1 MTTNTATRR
10 TARRAVS
17 PDALLRQVA
26 GTSTR
31 ACVDRIVATFNKATA
46 SDIERGAAWYA
57 DGETFIRSLAA
68 ETSIPVDNVA
78 AVVAHLSPRTTWQR
92 NLYGATMLLTT
103 GTAPTCIAAN
113 VDRARRALDS
123 DTPRDTFGKGAPKT
137 RRFMANLLGERDVV
151 TVDVWAARVALGP
164 RDDAEQ
170 VLGRVGVYDA
180 IERAYQIAAQRLAV
194 DPVTVQATTWIV
206 ARGGRAN

>member
-1 MTTNTATRR
+1 MSKSL
-10 TARRAVS
+10 S
-17 PDALLRQVA
+17 PNKALQHRA

-31 ACVDRIVATFNKATA
+31 ACVDRIVSTFNRATA
-46 SDIERGAAWYA
+46 ADIEAGAQWY
-57 DGETFIRSLAA
+57 GEGENFIRSLAA
-68 ETSIPVDNVA
+68 QTGRDIETVA

-92 NLYGATMLLTT
+92 NLFGATMLLTT

-113 VDRARRALDS
+113 VERARKALDS
-123 DTPRDTFGKGAPKT
+123 ADPRSTFGKGAPKT

-170 VLGRVGVYDA
+170 CLSRVGVYDA
-180 IERAYQIAAQRLAV
+180 IERAYIIAAQRLGV

>member
-1 MTTNTATRR
+1 M
-10 TARRAVS
+10 ARKALS
-17 PDALLRQVA
+17 PNEALQQRA
-26 GTSTR
+26 GTSTA
-31 ACVDRIVATFNKATA
+31 ACVRRIVDTFRKATA
-46 SDIERGAAWYA
+46 ADIEAGASWYG
-57 DGETFIRSLAA
+57 DGELFCTDLAA
-68 ETSIPVDNVA
+68 RTGHDVETVA

-113 VDRARRALDS
+113 VDRARRALDAAA
-123 DTPRDTFGKGAPKT
+123 DGGDVRATFGPSAPKT

-151 TVDVWAARVALGP
+151 TVDVWAARVALGASHP
-164 RDDAEQ
+164 DPEAA
-170 VLGRVGVYDA
+170 LSRVGVYDA
-180 IERAYQIAAQRLAV
+180 IERAYQLAALRLGV

>member
-1 MTTNTATRR
+1 MSKSL
-10 TARRAVS
+10 S
-17 PDALLRQVA
+17 PNQVLAKRA

-31 ACVDRIVATFNKATA
+31 ACVDRIVATFKRATA
-46 SDIERGAAWYA
+46 ADIEAGATWYG
-57 DGETFIRSLAA
+57 DGETFIRDLAA
-68 ETSIPVDNVA
+68 QTGRDVETVA

-103 GTAPTCIAAN
+103 GTAPTCIASN

-151 TVDVWAARVALGP
+151 TVDVWAARVAFGP

-170 VLGRVGVYDA
+170 VLSRVGVYDA
-180 IERAYQIAAQRLAV
+180 VERAYQIAAQRLGV

-206 ARGGRAN
+206 ARGGRAH